1 MRVGVPEL
9 CSLAVNRGYRIMSEA
24 KISKVVKVG
33 YGFVEIGTNTLI
45 VFASF
50 YFLFYMTEA
59 LRIPPVY
66 AGLLFFIAKIFD
78 VITDPLVGN
87 LSDRSST
94 PMGRRRPFMLAG
106 GIMLGPT
113 VAIMFLAPFVG
124 SESWVPSA
132 LYFMVFTIATYLALT
147 LIAVPGGAVTAEM
160 TEDYNERITLPRG
173 AGAWVLLACS
183 SVARWRP

>member
-1 MRVGVPEL
+1 
-9 CSLAVNRGYRIMSEA
+9 MSEA

-78 VITDPLVGN
+78 VITDLKSHT
-87 LSDRSST
+87 L
-94 PMGRRRPFMLAG
+94 
-106 GIMLGPT
+106 T
-113 VAIMFLAPFVG
+113 VI
-124 SESWVPSA
+124 
-132 LYFMVFTIATYLALT
+132 
-147 LIAVPGGAVTAEM
+147 
-160 TEDYNERITLPRG
+160 
-173 AGAWVLLACS
+173 
-183 SVARWRP
+183 